1 MSTSQGLP
9 PERPEPA
16 GRHFEPDLRPMTR
29 INLRPIASPMPVGF
43 FAVAIASV
51 IVGSLQLGF
60 FGDDAHRAV
69 ALTILPAFVLQF
81 LVSVLAFGA
90 RDVLA
95 ATLMAC
101 FSGTWLASSLV
112 LAVDPPGGTKVLG
125 VLNLV
130 FACFALLM
138 ASVAQRKRA
147 MWFVLCVA
155 VPRFAVAAL
164 FNLTG
169 VEWLS
174 SLSGAFGLLLAAV
187 AMYAA
192 FALMLEDMR
201 GEQVLPIGR
210 SGPAHTAVEGDLAVQ
225 LRNLERQAGVRRTL

>member
-1 MSTSQGLP
+1 
-9 PERPEPA
+9 
-16 GRHFEPDLRPMTR
+16 MTR

-60 FGDDAHRAV
+60 LGDDAHRAV

-81 LVSVLAFGA
+81 LVSILAFGA

-101 FSGTWLASSLV
+101 FAGTWLASSLV

-174 SLSGAFGLLLAAV
+174 PVSGALGLLLAVV
-187 AMYAA
+187 ATYAA